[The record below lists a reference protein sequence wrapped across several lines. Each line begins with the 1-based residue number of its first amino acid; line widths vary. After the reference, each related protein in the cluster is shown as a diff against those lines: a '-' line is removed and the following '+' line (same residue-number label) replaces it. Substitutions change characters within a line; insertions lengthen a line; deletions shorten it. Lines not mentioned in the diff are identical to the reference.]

1 MSVPR
6 PRKPRPPVAVRPSF
20 AAQDSSPA
28 FPGFSPQA
36 AAKIAKGRRLIDE
49 GLALLA
55 GDVVDGES
63 FARVERRMTRPAG
76 ESDEVAA
83 AKARRILR
91 EKGFVPR

>member
-1 MSVPR
+1 MSSPR
-6 PRKPRPPVAVRPSF
+6 PRKPRAPVVVQPSF
-20 AAQDSSPA
+20 GSHDSSA
-28 FPGFSPQA
+28 ALPGLNLQA
-36 AAKIAKGRRLIDE
+36 ATKIAEGRRLIDE

-55 GDVVDGES
+55 GDVVHGEGL
-63 FARVERRMTRPAG
+63 ARLPRRMTRPAG

>member
-1 MSVPR
+1 MTEPR
-6 PRKPRPPVAVRPSF
+6 ARKPRPRGVVGPTFGSEDDA
-20 AAQDSSPA
+20 PA
-28 FPGFSPQA
+28 LAGVEPQA
-36 AAKIAKGRRLIDE
+36 AAKIAQARRLIDE

-55 GDVVDGES
+55 GDAVDGECL
-63 FARVERRMTRPAG
+63 ARLPRRMTRPAG

>member
-1 MSVPR
+1 MTVRR
-6 PRKPRPPVAVRPSF
+6 PRKPRPAVVVRPPFVS
-20 AAQDSSPA
+20 QDSSAA

-36 AAKIAKGRRLIDE
+36 AAKIAEGRRLIDE

-55 GDVVDGES
+55 GDVVDGGS
-63 FARVERRMTRPAG
+63 FARVGRRMTRPAG

-83 AKARRILR
+83 AEARRILR

>member
-1 MSVPR
+1 M
-6 PRKPRPPVAVRPSF
+6 
-20 AAQDSSPA
+20 PA
-28 FPGFSPQA
+28 LSPQA
-36 AAKIAKGRRLIDE
+36 LAKITEGRRLIDE

-55 GDVVDGES
+55 GEVVHEKS
-63 FARVERRMTRPAG
+63 LARVRRRMTRPAG

>member
-1 MSVPR
+1 MTAPR
-6 PRKPRPPVAVRPSF
+6 VRKPRSAVVVRRSF
-20 AAQDSSPA
+20 VFEDGSPA
-28 FPGFSPQA
+28 MRGLSPQA
-36 AAKIAKGRRLIDE
+36 AAKIAEGRRLIDE

-55 GDVVDGES
+55 GDVLHGES
-63 FARVERRMTRPAG
+63 FARVGRRMTRPAG

>member
-1 MSVPR
+1 M
-6 PRKPRPPVAVRPSF
+6 
-20 AAQDSSPA
+20 PA
-28 FPGFSPQA
+28 LSPQA
-36 AAKIAKGRRLIDE
+36 LAKIAEGRRLIDE

-55 GDVVDGES
+55 GDVVHEES
-63 FARVERRMTRPAG
+63 LARVRRRMTRPAG

>member
-1 MSVPR
+1 MTVPR
-6 PRKPRPPVAVRPSF
+6 PRKPRPPVVVHPSF
-20 AAQDSSPA
+20 GSHDSPPA
-28 FPGFSPQA
+28 LPGLSLQA
-36 AAKIAKGRRLIDE
+36 AAKIAEGRRLIDE

-55 GDVVDGES
+55 GDVVHGEG
-63 FARVERRMTRPAG
+63 FARLPRRMTRPAG

>member
-1 MSVPR
+1 MVVRAS
-6 PRKPRPPVAVRPSF
+6 PVS
-20 AAQDSSPA
+20 QNSSPA
-28 FPGFSPQA
+28 LPALSPQA
-36 AAKIAKGRRLIDE
+36 LAKIAEGRRLIDE

-55 GDVVDGES
+55 GDVVHEES
-63 FARVERRMTRPAG
+63 LARVRRRMTRPAG

>member
-1 MSVPR
+1 V
-6 PRKPRPPVAVRPSF
+6 
-20 AAQDSSPA
+20 
-28 FPGFSPQA
+28 
-36 AAKIAKGRRLIDE
+36 AKIVEGRRLIDE

-55 GDVVDGES
+55 GDVVHGES
-63 FARVERRMTRPAG
+63 FARVGRRMTRPAG